1 MSWILSAIAA
11 LVSWSLF
18 FTVKFKENANPLI
31 RPLSLLIGLLS
42 SAVFLFQIIGRFA
55 VVIPAGEVGVME
67 SLGQVGQK
75 PYPLAFILSIP
86 LPISLPIPPV
96 YRTSKKPLIP
106 PLRKG

>member
-75 PYPLAFILSIP
+75 TLSPGIY
-86 LPISLPIPPV
+86 SV
-96 YRTSKKPLIP
+96 SDSQEVHCRS
-106 PLRKG
+106 